1 MTTISS
7 NTNPF
12 LTVPSTVS
20 TSTAAA
26 TKSVINT
33 ATVAP
38 TISTTN
44 SSTVKVSSAALTV
57 AKAPSVA
64 TPMSVAQ
71 ILAAGANIPANTVIK
86 DTAANISTNLK
97 ALGAL
102 TTFSNVSSITLSDT
116 KAGTISIVRTDIAG
130 DLSDPQNTDPNLA
143 VLKKI
148 TSSYTLNVSG
158 LSVSDALT
166 LKSPAKTATLSLSIS
181 DTVDNIAASLT
192 ALQTAA
198 KAKSIAGIAI
208 PPATAGLPKAN
219 LSITAA
225 QLKASPEL
233 LATIKGDYDL
243 TITGV
248 AAADAV
254 TAAGNADK
262 VLKASG
268 SGSTQSKVAIS
279 DTSANLVKSLASLE
293 TAATAGR
300 LSSITVSDSKAL
312 VLTEAQIKADS
323 HFLATQFTSNTTVEA
338 TAVAAADVL
347 TVQSL
352 VNANGKL
359 SLTKESIADTAANI
373 QSNLD
378 NLETAVKAP
387 TPPSA
392 SNAFTIANIGITDKG
407 SITVTNSTLV
417 NDIDAL
423 KVLTGK
429 YTLNVTDITVSDA
442 LAIKAPSKDA
452 TLAISVKDTA
462 ANIAAN
468 WDKLQAAVKAKTIT
482 AITVTDSASSLLSI
496 SAAQLKSDA
505 DALKVVTG
513 DYKLSVTGVAAA
525 DVAKTLT
532 SKNIYSVEVKDT
544 AANILKNLTSI
555 QTAVTAAKIQ
565 NVVVTDA
572 TNPSLSISD
581 IFALTTTLPNV
592 TLASGVKFNVKDTA
606 NMIIAHSRDDIG
618 DVLKNAGTVTLTDK
632 TPPNLTLADA
642 ITLKGIAN
650 LTAGTKYNVTD
661 GGTVIA
667 AQAALAG
674 ETVLSGA
681 ASVTI
686 NKNFTIAD
694 AKAIAGIKTLTK
706 GTVYSITDTADNILA
721 QSGVSGEKILSGAN
735 TVTVIDTSAKIIA
748 RLDQLE
754 VLAKAGKIA
763 DIKFTDT
770 PSAALDITQDQ
781 LVKDAEAIGK
791 IVSQRTL
798 PTILVTKPATPAPLG
813 PFTFDL
819 NLPLGSINYRINGIN
834 SNFTKVWGNY
844 TNSDGRLNYFV
855 INTDGTNLI
864 DINTQYP
871 NITFKGITPDGNGIF
886 GEIYNGTDIL
896 SVIINFNSK
905 NYINLTPEK
914 INHSNVGGLVPGNNK
929 IYGSFSGQN
938 LSPHAFITNTDG
950 TGFVSLTP
958 QDATSSI
965 ISGFIQNGAKAWGKF
980 YYPDGKTHTFI
991 CNTTGTNFIDLTP
1004 QNTSY
1009 FQISGFTNE
1018 GNKAWGLYSLEN
1030 GSPARPFI
1038 INTDGTG
1045 FADLTYNGSTYTQI
1059 DGISPDGTKA
1069 WGKYFDQKNLYP
1081 HVFVSKIDGTDF
1093 VDITPQG
1100 NLHAAIKGITLDGTK
1115 AFGAVLDQY
1124 GQENNIFISST
1135 DGSNLCNFIPSGA
1148 SRSMIIGVSPDQ
1160 SKIYGNFWSQINQ
1173 THIFISNTDGTG
1185 FVDLTPSD
1193 TNLDGSFQGGIGG
1206 LTNDGSRLWGINYNS
1221 FPPNL
1226 FIIRTDGTNFVDV
1239 TFKDAINIFQQGI
1252 TNDGKLFGTYQTAD
1266 QKWHGFT
1273 YQT

>member
-1 MTTISS
+1 MVSISTINSAAQTQSVS
-7 NTNPF
+7 NTA
-12 LTVPSTVS
+12 STV
-20 TSTAAA
+20 AA
-26 TKSVINT
+26 TTT
-33 ATVAP
+33 AVKTTTAP

-57 AKAPSVA
+57 AKAPTVA

-158 LSVSDALT
+158 LNVSDALI

-279 DTSANLVKSLASLE
+279 DTSANLVKSIAALE

-300 LSSITVSDSKAL
+300 LTSITVSDGKAL

-359 SLTKESIADTAANI
+359 TLTKESIADTAANI

-378 NLETAVKAP
+378 NLEAAVKAP
-387 TPPSA
+387 TLPSA
-392 SNAFTIANIGITDKG
+392 SNTFTIANIGITDKG

-442 LAIKAPSKDA
+442 LALKAPSKDA

-532 SKNIYSVEVKDT
+532 TKNIYSVEVKDT
-544 AANILKNLTSI
+544 VTNILKNLPSI

-565 NVVVTDA
+565 NVVITDA
-572 TNPSLSISD
+572 TNPALSISD

-606 NMIIAHSRDDIG
+606 HMIIAHRRDDIG

-650 LTAGTKYNVTD
+650 LTAGTKYNVAD
-661 GGTVIA
+661 GGAVIA

-681 ASVTI
+681 ASVSI

-694 AKAIAGIKTLTK
+694 AKAIAGIKTLAK
-706 GTVYSITDTADNILA
+706 GTVYSIADTADNVLA
-721 QSGVSGEKILSGAN
+721 QSAVAGDKILSGAN
-735 TVTVIDTSAKIIA
+735 TVTVVDTSAKIIA
-748 RLDQLE
+748 KLDQLE

-770 PSAALDITQDQ
+770 PSAALDITQVQ

-798 PTILVTKPATPAPLG
+798 PTLSITKPQTPAPLAPAG
-813 PFTFDL
+813 PVTFDL
-819 NLPLGSINYRINGIN
+819 LTSTGDADQNWLMR
-834 SNFTKVWGNY
+834 FTADGKKIWGYSGNTY
-844 TNSDGRLNYFV
+844 WTQRSFIINSDGTGLLDLTPKGAFGSLITGV
-855 INTDGTNLI
+855 TPDGTKAWGHFI
-864 DINTQYP
+864 DQNFRLHAFISEIDGNVIIDLPQDA
-871 NITFKGITPDGNGIF
+871 IGSEISGITPDDSKAWGVFTDKNGQ
-886 GEIYNGTDIL
+886 GHT
-896 SVIINFNSK
+896 
-905 NYINLTPEK
+905 
-914 INHSNVGGLVPGNNK
+914 
-929 IYGSFSGQN
+929 
-938 LSPHAFITNTDG
+938 FITNTDG
-950 TGFVSLTP
+950 TGFIDTTSLGLAYGGSLTP
-958 QDATSSI
+958 DGTRFWYNFK
-965 ISGFIQNGAKAWGKF
+965 GW
-980 YYPDGKTHTFI
+980 DGKSHSYI
-991 CNTTGTNFIDLTP
+991 IKIDGTDLIDLTP
-1004 QNTSY
+1004 QGAISSTINSITSD
-1009 FQISGFTNE
+1009 GT
-1018 GNKAWGLYSLEN
+1018 KVWGLYKDKFLQE
-1030 GSPARPFI
+1030 RTFI
-1038 INTDGTG
+1038 I
-1045 FADLTYNGSTYTQI
+1045 
-1059 DGISPDGTKA
+1059 
-1069 WGKYFDQKNLYP
+1069 
-1081 HVFVSKIDGTDF
+1081 KI
-1093 VDITPQG
+1093 
-1100 NLHAAIKGITLDGTK
+1100 
-1115 AFGAVLDQY
+1115 
-1124 GQENNIFISST
+1124 
-1135 DGSNLCNFIPSGA
+1135 
-1148 SRSMIIGVSPDQ
+1148 
-1160 SKIYGNFWSQINQ
+1160 
-1173 THIFISNTDGTG
+1173 DGTG
-1185 FVDLTPSD
+1185 FVDLTPKGATLSQIYDFTPDGTKAWGWFNDLNGQCHAFITNTDGNGFVEFD
-1193 TNLDGSFQGGIGG
+1193 TTPQGAVLRIKGITPDGKNACGEFTDLNNEQHGFIIKTDATGFVDLKSIQTPNLWLSGFTPDGTKAWGMFNYNNIKHPFIVKIDGSGFTDLSPKDALLTNVGGI
-1206 LTNDGSRLWGINYNS
+1206 N
-1221 FPPNL
+1221 
-1226 FIIRTDGTNFVDV
+1226 
-1239 TFKDAINIFQQGI
+1239 K
-1252 TNDGKLFGTYQTAD
+1252 DGKMFGTYLTPD
-1266 QKWHGFT
+1266 QKWHGFIVPT
-1273 YQT
+1273 